1 MTQVKKLDG
10 VIYAKML
17 HRGALRLHKHKEEI
31 NNLNVFPIPDG
42 DTGDNMF
49 LTFMGGVEATKEE
62 NLSLGQVARKAA
74 DGMLLSA
81 RGNSGVILSQFFD
94 GIATGLEG
102 IDEADIKTIQSALD
116 LGVKHAYRAVMKPIE
131 GTILTVARDA
141 VFYANQHQPKTMEG
155 LFTLVVDE
163 AKRALGRTPDLLPT
177 LKQAGVVDSGGAGLI
192 YILRG
197 MRRTLID
204 GEEGSDIP
212 LTQAAENAIN
222 PDLFTEDSVLEY
234 GYCTELLLRLQNAKT
249 DIAAFNVNTITD
261 YLTSFGDSVASVKT
275 GSIVKIH
282 VHTKTPDKVLAFCQ
296 QFGEFLKIKI
306 ENMSLQHNN
315 TIDSGEIAKPAKQ
328 ERKPYGVVVAA
339 SGAGI
344 QNTFRE
350 VGADVIVDGGQ
361 SMNPSAED
369 FLRAF
374 DTVNA
379 EVIFVFPNNGNVI
392 MAAKQ
397 AAQMYKEADVRVI
410 ESKNIGEGYAALSML
425 DTSSNDTDAIVED
438 LYFCMENVVTA
449 VVSRSVRDADM
460 GVEVHSGDYIGFV
473 GKDILCSKPGRKEAT
488 IDLIDKIDFS
498 SHDIIIMVYGKDT
511 LPEEVEEI
519 QSYIEE
525 KSPSTELYTING
537 EQDIYSYVLIAE

>member
-10 VIYAKML
+10 IIYAKML
-17 HRGALRLHKHKEEI
+17 HRGALRLHKHKEEV

-49 LTFMGGVEATKEE
+49 LTFMGGVEAVKEE
-62 NLSLGQVARKAA
+62 NYSLGVVARKAA

-81 RGNSGVILSQFFD
+81 RGNSGVILSQFFN
-94 GIATGLEG
+94 GFAEGLEG
-102 IDEADIKTIQSALD
+102 IDEADIKTLQSALD

-131 GTILTVARDA
+131 GTVLTVARDA
-141 VFYANQHQPKTMEG
+141 VYYANQHQPKTVEG

-177 LKQAGVVDSGGAGLI
+177 LKQAGVVDSGGAGFI

-212 LTQAAENAIN
+212 LTQAAENTIN

-234 GYCTELLLRLQNAKT
+234 GYCTELLVRLQNAKT

-261 YLTSFGDSVASVKT
+261 FLTSIGDSVAAVKT
-275 GSIVKIH
+275 GSMLKLH
-282 VHTKTPDKVLAFCQ
+282 VHTKTPDKVLCFCQ

-315 TIDSGEIAKPAKQ
+315 TIDSGEAAKPEKQ

-339 SGAGI
+339 CGQGI

-350 VGADVIVDGGQ
+350 IGADVIVDGGQ

-369 FLRAF
+369 FLQAYE
-374 DTVNA
+374 TVNA
-379 EVIFVFPNNGNVI
+379 ETIFVFPNNSNVI

-397 AAQMYKEADVRVI
+397 AAGMYKDADVRVI

-425 DTSSNDTDAIVED
+425 DTSSGNTEAIVED
-438 LYFCMENVVTA
+438 LYFCMEGVVTA
-449 VVSRSVRDADM
+449 GISKSIRDADM
-460 GVEVHSGDYIGFV
+460 GITVHTGDYIGFV
-473 GKDILCSKPGRKEAT
+473 GKEILCADKCRKEAT
-488 IDLIDKIDFS
+488 TALIDNMDFS
-498 SHDIIIMVYGKDT
+498 SHDILIFVYGKDT
-511 LPEEVEEI
+511 DETEVEI
-519 QSYIEE
+519 IKDYIEK

-537 EQDIYSYVLIAE
+537 EQDIYSYILIAE

>member
-10 VIYAKML
+10 IIYAKML

-62 NLSLGQVARKAA
+62 NYSLGTVARKAA
-74 DGMLLSA
+74 DGMLLCA

-94 GIATGLEG
+94 GIAKGLEG
-102 IDEADIKTIQSALD
+102 VDEADITTLQKALD
-116 LGVKHAYRAVMKPIE
+116 SGVKHAYSAVMKPTE

-141 VFYANQHQPKTMEG
+141 VDYANQHQPKTVEG

-212 LTQAAENAIN
+212 LTQAAENTIN

-234 GYCTELLLRLQNAKT
+234 GYCTELLVRLQNAKT

-261 YLTSFGDSVASVKT
+261 FLTSVGDSVAAVKT
-275 GSIVKIH
+275 GSMLKLH
-282 VHTKTPDKVLAFCQ
+282 VHTKTPDKVLCFCQ

-315 TIDSGEIAKPAKQ
+315 TIDSGEAAKPAKQ
-328 ERKPYGVVVAA
+328 DRKPYGVVVAA
-339 SGAGI
+339 CGAGI
-344 QNTFRE
+344 QRTFCDI
-350 VGADVIVDGGQ
+350 GADVIVDGGQ
-361 SMNPSAED
+361 SMNPSSED
-369 FLRAF
+369 FLSAF

-379 EVIFVFPNNGNVI
+379 EVIFVFPNNSNVI

-397 AAQMYKEADVRVI
+397 AAQMYKDADVRVI

-425 DTSSNDTDAIVED
+425 DTSSNNTDAIVED
-438 LYFCMENVVTA
+438 LYFCMEGVVTA
-449 VVSRSVRDADM
+449 GISKSIRDADM
-460 GVEVHSGDYIGFV
+460 GVAVHAGDYIGFI
-473 GKDILCSKPGRKEAT
+473 GKDILCADESRKNAT
-488 IDLIDKIDFS
+488 TALIDNMDLS
-498 SHDIIIMVYGKDT
+498 SHDILIFVYGKDT
-511 LPEEVEEI
+511 DTAEVEFI
-519 QSYIEE
+519 QDYIE
-525 KSPSTELYTING
+525 KKAPSTELYTING
-537 EQDIYSYVLIAE
+537 EQDIYSYILIAE

>member
-1 MTQVKKLDG
+1 MAA
-10 VIYAKML
+10 AKEVSAL
-17 HRGALRLHKHKEEI
+17 SNPSIADLSKTISSGSLRG
-31 NNLNVFPIPDG
+31 
-42 DTGDNMF
+42 
-49 LTFMGGVEATKEE
+49 
-62 NLSLGQVARKAA
+62 
-74 DGMLLSA
+74 A
-81 RGNSGVILSQFFD
+81 RGNSGVILSQLFRGFSKAVAED
-94 GIATGLEG
+94 GEVNTKKLAQ
-102 IDEADIKTIQSALD
+102 AAKR
-116 LGVKHAYRAVMKPIE
+116 GVETAYKAVMKPKE

-261 YLTSFGDSVASVKT
+261 YLTSIGDSVASVKT
-275 GSIVKIH
+275 GSIVKVH
-282 VHTKTPDKVLAFCQ
+282 VHTKTPDKALSFCQ

-315 TIDSGEIAKPAKQ
+315 TIDSGEVAKPVKQ

-369 FLRAF
+369 FLTAF

-379 EVIFVFPNNGNVI
+379 ETIFVFPNNGNVI
-392 MAAKQ
+392 IAAKQ

-425 DTSSNDTDAIVED
+425 DTSSNNTDAIVED

-449 VVSRSVRDADM
+449 IVSKSVRDADM
-460 GVEVHSGDYIGFV
+460 GIEVHSGDYIGFV
-473 GKDILCSKPGRKEAT
+473 GKDILCSKPERKEAT

-498 SHDIIIMVYGKDT
+498 EHDILIMVYGKDT
-511 LPEEVEEI
+511 VPEEVAEL
-519 QSYIEE
+519 QAYIEK